1 VFDLVLKG
9 GKVFTGAG
17 NPWFK
22 GDVAIK
28 DGVIA
33 EIGFF
38 KNGGKEVIE
47 VEGLAVAPGFIDI
60 HDHSDFTILANREAD
75 SKVHMGVSTIVYASC
90 GGGAAPLNEDMRK
103 EITSSNSFLKNVGV
117 DVRWSTMKEYLDFVE
132 SNGISVNVVPLVGF
146 GAIRKFVMGM
156 EMREPSI
163 LEMQAMKD
171 ELRKAMNAGCRGITT
186 GLRYAPQS
194 FATTEEIIELCKVV
208 AKNGGFYTS
217 HLRDEGDR
225 GDPVGAI
232 EEIIRIGRETELPV
246 NISHFKI
253 LSKKYW
259 DILPLI
265 IGKVELARA
274 EGIQITADQYPY
286 RASGTGLEAW
296 VPKWSVDGGRER
308 FLMRLKD
315 QETADRIKKEL
326 AQTMDDRGGPE
337 AALISSYPLNSK
349 YVGKN
354 IFEISESLG
363 LSPID
368 CSVLLL
374 KDHIEAVLSNEIKGS
389 FSIVNFNQNE
399 ENVSM
404 IMQLP
409 WVAVGSD
416 SRINSPNG
424 ALQDAIPT
432 VHPRYYGTFPR
443 VLSKFSRE
451 KGIIR
456 ISEAIRKMTSL
467 PAQIL
472 NLIDRGLLLPGNA
485 ADIVVFD
492 IEKVQDTADY
502 SPAEST
508 KLYPEGIIHLVVN
521 GVLTLKDGEHTGA
534 LAGKILRKK
543 IILYDGAI

>member
-1 VFDLVLKG
+1 MFDLVLKG

-22 GDVAIK
+22 ADVAIK
-28 DGVIA
+28 DGIIA
-33 EIGFF
+33 EIGVVQ
-38 KNGGKEVIE
+38 NECKEVIN

-90 GGGAAPLNEDMRK
+90 GSGAAPLNEEMLNEVR
-103 EITSSNSFLKNVGV
+103 ISNPFLKDVGV
-117 DVRWSTMKEYLDFVE
+117 GVHWSTMKEYLDLVE
-132 SNGISVNVVPLVGF
+132 LNGISVNVAPLVGF
-146 GAIRKFVMGM
+146 GTIRKYVMGM
-156 EMREPSI
+156 DMREPTV
-163 LEMQAMKD
+163 LEMEAMKV
-171 ELRKAMNAGCRGITT
+171 ELMKSMKAGCRGITT

-194 FATTEEIIELCKVV
+194 FALTEEIIELCKVV
-208 AKNGGFYTS
+208 AEYDGFYTS

-232 EEIIRIGRETELPV
+232 EEIIRIGREAKIPV

-259 DILPLI
+259 DVLPLI
-265 IGKVELARA
+265 IEKIESAIA

-296 VPKWSVDGGRER
+296 VPKWSVDGGRES
-308 FLMRLKD
+308 FLTRLKD
-315 QETADRIKKEL
+315 PEKADRIKMEL
-326 AQTMDDRGGPE
+326 NQTMDDRGGPE
-337 AALISSYPLNSK
+337 AALISSYPLNPK

-354 IFEISESLG
+354 ILEVSESLK

-368 CSVLLL
+368 CSIQLL
-374 KDHIEAVLSNEIKGS
+374 KDHLKAVLSNQIEGS
-389 FSIVNFNQNE
+389 FSIVNFNQKE

-416 SRINSPNG
+416 SRINSPKG
-424 ALQDAIPT
+424 VLQERIPT
-432 VHPRYYGTFPR
+432 VHPRFYGTFPR
-443 VLSKFSRE
+443 VLGKFSRE

-456 ISEAIRKMTSL
+456 IAEAIRKMTSL

-472 NLIDRGLLLPGNA
+472 NLVDRGLLLPGFA
-485 ADIVVFD
+485 ADLVVFD
-492 IEKVQDTADY
+492 SENVEDTAGY
-502 SPAEST
+502 SPAKST
-508 KLYPEGIIHLVVN
+508 KLYPKGIIHLVVN
-521 GVLTLKDGEHTGA
+521 GVLTLKNREHTGA
-534 LAGKILRKK
+534 LAGKILKK
-543 IILYDGAI
+543 